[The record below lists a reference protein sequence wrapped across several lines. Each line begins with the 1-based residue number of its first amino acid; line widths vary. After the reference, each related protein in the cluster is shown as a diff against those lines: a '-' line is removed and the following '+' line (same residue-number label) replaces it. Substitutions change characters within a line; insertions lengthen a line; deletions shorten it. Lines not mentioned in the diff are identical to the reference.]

1 MRWVRFTSNGRTAYG
16 SLAGPAITE
25 VAGAPWVDATPT
37 GRTFQLGQVK
47 LEVPVIPPTFYAAG
61 INYAAHIREMAEK
74 RGEKPVFPEKADIG
88 YRANN
93 ALIAHNEN
101 VVIPHDAPPKIN
113 YEGELVVVIGKQAKH
128 LSEQDALS
136 CVFGYTIGNDVS
148 ERTWQRGDRTF
159 WRGKNTDTFKPMGP
173 WIETDVDIDAM
184 ETIVRVNGRE
194 DLRFKTNDMIF
205 GIRTYIAAMTRYLT
219 LYPGDVIWM
228 GTDGTSPDLV
238 HGDVVEVELTGIGV
252 LRNPFV
258 RADQPA
264 SR

>member
-1 MRWVRFTSNGRTAYG
+1 MRWVRFSRNGQIAYG
-16 SLAGPAITE
+16 SLNGETISE
-25 VAGAPWVDATPT
+25 VAGAPWIDATPT
-37 GRTFQLGQVK
+37 GGKFRLADVK

-74 RGEKPVFPEKADIG
+74 RGEKPVFPENADIG

-93 ALIAHNEN
+93 ALAAHDEN
-101 VVIPHDAPPKIN
+101 VVIPHDAGPKIN
-113 YEGELVVVIGKQAKH
+113 YEGELVVVIGRKAKH
-128 LSEQDALS
+128 LSEADAFS

-148 ERTWQRGDRTF
+148 ERGWQRGDRTF

-173 WIETDVDIDAM
+173 WIETDVDLDAM
-184 ETIVRVNGRE
+184 ETVIRVNGRE
-194 DLRFKTNDMIF
+194 DLRFKTNDMLF
-205 GIRTYIAAMTRYLT
+205 GIATYIARMTRYLT

-228 GTDGTSPDLV
+228 GTDGTSPDLK

-258 RADQPA
+258 RAEH
-264 SR
+264 

>member
-1 MRWVRFTSNGRTAYG
+1 MRWVRFTSHGRTAYG
-16 SLAGPAITE
+16 SLDGDRINE
-25 VAGAPWVDATPT
+25 VAAAPWIDPTPT
-37 GRTFQLGQVK
+37 GASFLLPEVK

-74 RGEKPVFPEKADIG
+74 RGETPVFPEKADIG

-93 ALIAHNEN
+93 ALIAHDEN
-101 VVIPHDAPPKIN
+101 VVIPHDAPPKVN
-113 YEGELVVVIGKQAKH
+113 YEGEIVVVIGKKAKH
-128 LSEQDALS
+128 LSEAEALS

-173 WIETDVDIDAM
+173 WIETDVDFDAM
-184 ETIVRVNGRE
+184 ETVVRLNGVE

-205 GIRTYIAAMTRYLT
+205 GIATYIAAMTRYLT

-228 GTDGTSPDLV
+228 GTDGTSPDLK

-252 LRNPFV
+252 LRNRFV
-258 RADQPA
+258 REE
-264 SR
+264 R

>member
-1 MRWVRFTSNGRTAYG
+1 MRWIRFSKDGRTAYG
-16 SLAGPAITE
+16 SLAGETISE
-25 VAGAPWVDATPT
+25 INGEPWGDATPN
-37 GRTFQLGQVK
+37 GRTLKLPEVK

-61 INYAAHIREMAEK
+61 INYAAHIREMAHK
-74 RGEKPVFPEKADIG
+74 RGVEPVFPEKADIG

-93 ALIAHNEN
+93 ALIAHDET
-101 VVIPHDAPPKIN
+101 VVIPAHAPPKIN
-113 YEGELVVVIGKQAKH
+113 YEGELVVIIGKQAKH
-128 LSEQDALS
+128 LTEANAMS
-136 CVFGYTIGNDVS
+136 CVFGYTAGNDIS

-173 WIETDVDIDAM
+173 WIETDVDLDAM
-184 ETIVRVNGRE
+184 ETTIRVNGRE

-205 GIRTYIAAMTRYLT
+205 GIAHYIAVMTKYLT

-238 HGDVVEVELTGIGV
+238 DGDVVEVELTGIGV

-258 RADQPA
+258 REKERA
-264 SR
+264 

>member
-1 MRWVRFTSNGRTAYG
+1 MRWIRFSHAGRTAFG
-16 SLAGPAITE
+16 SLAGDTVTE
-25 VAGAPWVDATPT
+25 VAGEPWADPAPT
-37 GRTFQLGQVK
+37 GATFRLADVK
-47 LEVPVIPPTFYAAG
+47 LEVPVIPRTFYAAG
-61 INYAAHIREMAEK
+61 INYAAHIREMAER
-74 RGEKPVFPEKADIG
+74 RGVEPVFPEKADIG

-93 ALIAHNEN
+93 ALVAHNEP
-101 VVIPHDAPPKIN
+101 VVIPAHAPPKIN

-128 LSEQDALS
+128 LTEANAMS

-173 WIETDVDIDAM
+173 WIETDVDLDAM
-184 ETIVRVNGRE
+184 ETVIRVNGKE

-205 GIRTYIAAMTRYLT
+205 GIAHYIAAMTKYLT

-238 HGDVVEVELTGIGV
+238 DGDVVEIDLTGIGT
-252 LRNPFV
+252 LRNPFIL
-258 RADQPA
+258 AKA
-264 SR
+264 SV

>member
-1 MRWVRFTSNGRTAYG
+1 MRYVRFTRDGVTRYG
-16 SLAGPAITE
+16 LVDGDMVRPIAGEPWTDPTPSGDA
-25 VAGAPWVDATPT
+25 VALSAVT
-37 GRTFQLGQVK
+37 
-47 LEVPVIPPTFYAAG
+47 LEVPVIPRTFYAAG
-61 INYAAHIREMAEK
+61 INYAAHIREMAAK
-74 RGEKPVFPEKADIG
+74 RGETPKFPEKADIG

-93 ALIAHNEN
+93 ALVAHDQD
-101 VVIPHDAPPKIN
+101 VVIPAHATTKIN

-128 LSEQDALS
+128 LTEAEAMS

-173 WIETDVDIDAM
+173 WIQTQADLDAM
-184 ETIVRVNGRE
+184 ETIVRVNGKE

-205 GIRTYIAAMTRYLT
+205 GIAHYISQMTRYLT

-238 HGDVVEVELTGIGV
+238 HGDVVEVELTGLGV
-252 LRNPFV
+252 LRNRFV
-258 RADQPA
+258 REGA
-264 SR
+264 